1 MLKKTKLKRHYW
13 KAELKKWK
21 WNPNCNSIDAYYEEY
36 EKDFTTEELKNHLKS
51 EKLYIALCT
60 LLSTGVGCLGFISS
74 WILGLILIGTF
85 GLLTFG
91 VGISIYCINHY
102 KSDYS
107 YFLGYE
113 DMDRDPELEKTFADE
128 INQNRIEKEEQE
140 KLAEKWRKKH
150 PLEEKVRLAL
160 TMNPN
165 YVADLL
171 RYCELVKPNKNTEKQ
186 RIKREAEQKRIE
198 EDLKAIKVKY
208 LGDDNNE

>member
-1 MLKKTKLKRHYW
+1 
-13 KAELKKWK
+13 
-21 WNPNCNSIDAYYEEY
+21 
-36 EKDFTTEELKNHLKS
+36 
-51 EKLYIALCT
+51 
-60 LLSTGVGCLGFISS
+60 
-74 WILGLILIGTF
+74 
-85 GLLTFG
+85 
-91 VGISIYCINHY
+91 
-102 KSDYS
+102 
-107 YFLGYE
+107 
-113 DMDRDPELEKTFADE
+113 MDRDPKLQKMFADE

-186 RIKREAEQKRIE
+186 RMKREAEQKRIE